1 MTAKK
6 IAILGGGISA
16 LTTALEL
23 SNEPDWKERYDI
35 TIYQMGWRLGGKGAS
50 SRNESASN
58 RIEEHGLH
66 IWLGFYENAF
76 ALIRKCYAEL
86 DRPAGTPLATWRDAF
101 KPHSFI
107 VLEDQ
112 VEGQWSHWA
121 WNLPTNE
128 RLPGDGGDIPTIW
141 DFLVMAIQWVEEKF
155 KDELAEALTGVAHP
169 PVGPHPSWWGGIFN
183 LFGKGLETAAMT
195 FGEIVLK
202 IAKRKAASMSRD
214 PNEHSAHDHQV
225 LHWLSQRFA
234 MWLHELRPE
243 IEQQPRLRHAYIL
256 IDIVI
261 TVVRGAFADGVMFH
275 GLEAL
280 DQLELRQWLKKHGA
294 SDLTLESAPVRVGYD
309 LAFSYEDGDPQKPN
323 MAAGTAVRG
332 IFRMMFTYK
341 GAVLWKMQAGMG
353 ETVFTPIYEVLK
365 QRGVNFRFFHRV
377 DSLHLSEARNAIE
390 SISLTRQ
397 ATATGEYDPLVSV
410 GGYKCWPAHPQYDQL
425 EEGDELKNG
434 EINLESFWAPW
445 EGTEKITLRQG
456 EDFDLVVLG
465 IPIAALRSICAE
477 LLEASSRWRNMCGRV
492 KTVQTQGFQVW
503 LQKDLAGVGW
513 TLQSPILSAY
523 TEPMDTWVDM
533 THLLDAEG
541 WDVANRPQQLAY
553 FCGVMNDAAKIPD
566 QSDLDFPHREYE
578 RARMAAVE
586 YLRQSALY
594 LWPSVEVAG
603 QDPFD
608 WDVLS
613 APSGVAGPDRF
624 SHQYWRPNIDP
635 SERYVLSVAGST
647 QYRLEADQSGF
658 SNLYLTG
665 DWIRNGFDTPGCIE
679 SAVISGRQAARAI
692 SGRAFKIVGE
702 SDF

>member
-23 SNEPDWKERYDI
+23 TTEPDWKDRYDI
-35 TIYQMGWRLGGKGAS
+35 TVYQMGWRLGGKGAS
-50 SRNESASN
+50 SRNELANN

-76 ALIRKCYAEL
+76 ALMRKCYAEL
-86 DRPAGTPLATWRDAF
+86 DRPAGAPLATWTDAF
-101 KPHSFI
+101 KPHSFV

-121 WNLPTNE
+121 WDLPTND
-128 RLPGDGGDIPTIW
+128 RLPGDGGEIPTVW
-141 DFLVMAIQWVEEKF
+141 DFLVMAIQWVDETF
-155 KDELAEALTGVAHP
+155 QNELAEALTGVPHP
-169 PVGPHPSWWGGIFN
+169 PVGPHPPWWGWLFN
-183 LFGKGLETAAMT
+183 LFGEGLETAAMT

-202 IAKRKAASMSRD
+202 LAKRKAVSMSRD

-225 LHWLSQRFA
+225 LHWLTQRFA
-234 MWLHELRPE
+234 MWLHGLRPE
-243 IEQQPRLRHAYIL
+243 IEERPHLRHAYIL
-256 IDIVI
+256 IDIVA

-280 DQLELRQWLKKHGA
+280 DQFELRQWLKKHGA
-294 SDLTLESAPVRVGYD
+294 SDMTLESAPVRVGYD

-323 MAAGTAVRG
+323 MAAGGAVRG

-365 QRGVNFRFFHRV
+365 RRGVNFKFFHRV

-397 ATATGEYDPLVSV
+397 ATPAGEYDPLVSV
-410 GGYKCWPAHPQYDQL
+410 GGYRCWPAHPHYDQI
-425 EEGDELKNG
+425 EEGEELKSG
-434 EINLESFWAPW
+434 EINLESFWSPW
-445 EGTEKITLRQG
+445 EGVEKITLRQG
-456 EDFDLVVLG
+456 EDFDLVALG
-465 IPIAALRSICAE
+465 IPIAALRNICSE
-477 LLEASSRWRNMCGRV
+477 LVEASSRWRNMCDRV

-503 LQKDLAGVGW
+503 LRKDLAGVGW

-523 TEPMDTWVDM
+523 TEPMDTWADM
-533 THLLDAEG
+533 THLLEAEG
-541 WDVANRPQQLAY
+541 WGEANRPQQLAY
-553 FCGVMNDAAKIPD
+553 FCGVMSDAANIPGA
-566 QSDLDFPHREYE
+566 SDPDFPRREYE
-578 RARMAAVE
+578 RARTDAVE
-586 YLRQSALY
+586 YLRRSALY
-594 LWPSVEVAG
+594 LWPSVQVAS

-613 APSGVAGPDRF
+613 APAGVAGTDRF
-624 SHQYWRPNIDP
+624 GHQYWRPNIDP

-647 QYRLEADQSGF
+647 QYRLRVDQSGF

-665 DWIRNGFDTPGCIE
+665 DWVRNGFDTPGCIE
-679 SAVISGRQAARAI
+679 SAVISGRQTARAI
-692 SGRAFKIVGE
+692 SGKSFKIVGE
-702 SDF
+702 TDF